1 MSAIDF
7 ESLSSKLAEF
17 TVVDVRLRDEFKE
30 QGQLPGSHVLP
41 VQELEE
47 AMELTEDA
55 FKEKYGFPKPS
66 AEDSSLVISCRSG
79 RRVGIANEVLQKKG
93 FTKHRL
99 YNGSFLDWEKNGG
112 TIVKPGVPFEPEK

>member
-7 ESLSSKLAEF
+7 EGLSSKLSEF
-17 TVVDVRLRDEFKE
+17 KVVDVRLRDEFKE

-47 AMELTEDA
+47 ALEMSEDD
-55 FKEKYGFPKPS
+55 FKAKYGFPKLS
-66 AEDSSLVISCRSG
+66 VEDENLVISCRSG

-112 TIVKPGVPFEPEK
+112 TIIKPGMPFQPEK